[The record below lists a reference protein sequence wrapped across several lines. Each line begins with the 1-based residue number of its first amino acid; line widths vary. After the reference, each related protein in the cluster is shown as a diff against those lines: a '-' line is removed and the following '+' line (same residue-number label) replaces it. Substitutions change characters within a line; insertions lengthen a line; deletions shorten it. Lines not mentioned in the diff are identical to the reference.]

1 MVKVPMD
8 IRIEY
13 SLRFLNEVVPT
24 RLASYFLVHS
34 SCLKRQQFQNGL
46 VLLNLTL

>member
-8 IRIEY
+8 IRIKY

-24 RLASYFLVHS
+24 RLSLVI
-34 SCLKRQQFQNGL
+34 F
-46 VLLNLTL
+46 